1 MAVHRDVKHRREPK
15 PDAIEALEADTD
27 KILRRLRK
35 YITANYGERCPDFDK
50 DCPCC
55 RVWVRYDLLE
65 EELG

>member
-1 MAVHRDVKHRREPK
+1 MGVRRKDVKSPTAVDTAE
-15 PDAIEALEADTD
+15 LEADTD

-35 YITANYGERCPDFDK
+35 FISKNYGERCKDFDK

>member
-1 MAVHRDVKHRREPK
+1 MGVRRKDVKSPTAVDTAE
-15 PDAIEALEADTD
+15 LEADTD

-35 YITANYGERCPDFDK
+35 FIAKNYGERCNDFDK

-55 RVWVRYDLLE
+55 RLWVRYDLLE